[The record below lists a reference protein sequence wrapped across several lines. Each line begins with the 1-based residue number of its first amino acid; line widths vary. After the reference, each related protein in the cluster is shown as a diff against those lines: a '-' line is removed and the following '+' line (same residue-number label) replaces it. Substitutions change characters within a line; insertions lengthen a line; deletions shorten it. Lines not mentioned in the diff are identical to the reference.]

1 MINKHTPLPVSRV
14 FGAHSGSP
22 RIIMVPIN
30 VMFMI
35 PVAIII
41 LGTKT
46 MSEAAMDEHVL
57 DGLEAVLSAIDQCF
71 SPLFELNS
79 LKFITQ
85 SVVPCG
91 QLESCEGVFEVYRK
105 MRDSQALKFEGQ
117 GVTIS
122 LLRHMLVVTG
132 YKREKELN
140 DLDAYCSREEIDLTM
155 FAPSLLSYE
164 LLFQLANMLLENKS
178 YRHFVESIDQEKLN
192 EAKLNFFVKH
202 PVELFKSMIGNA
214 ILDPN
219 DPTSLKKELV
229 TTLSNDGLD
238 KELVF
243 VQSSFQHSSGMLIV
257 SLAIL
262 SSILYTDNF
271 HPDDSDK
278 VIGVTTFY
286 DYKG

>member
-1 MINKHTPLPVSRV
+1 
-14 FGAHSGSP
+14 
-22 RIIMVPIN
+22 
-30 VMFMI
+30 
-35 PVAIII
+35 
-41 LGTKT
+41 
-46 MSEAAMDEHVL
+46 MSEAMDEHVS
-57 DGLEAVLSAIDQCF
+57 DGLEAVLSAIDLYL
-71 SPLFELNS
+71 SPLFQLNS

-85 SVVPCG
+85 SVVPYG
-91 QLESCEGVFEVYRK
+91 QLESCEGVSEVYRK
-105 MRDSQALKFEGQ
+105 MRDSQALKSEDQ